1 MSIRVMSL
9 VWEYSKQQG
18 SALLVL
24 LAIAD
29 FADDDGYCY
38 PSVER
43 LAHKA
48 RMSVRN
54 VRYVL
59 RQIEESGELVI
70 EPGGGRR
77 RPNRYRVMVQPA
89 EGETRQQVSVK
100 DFQGKSFTETQR
112 QESAE
117 TLQPVAAEPSLRTV
131 TTNSLLTS
139 SGEGSAKSSK
149 KRSKPE
155 PVPRPEALDTA
166 AVLIEAPWVNA
177 DEEAV
182 AKAVERS
189 FTIVRDF
196 DPRDGPYLAE
206 KYIRYRGYHK
216 KAPSDWYRAWLTW
229 LRKEVNFGPSN
240 QTATHRPSG
249 TTPARGQG
257 ARPAGLQDDYDAF
270 VGIAPRANTA

>member
-9 VWEYSKQQG
+9 VWEHSKQQG

-43 LAHKA
+43 LAHKS

-54 VRYVL
+54 VRYIL
-59 RQIEESGELVI
+59 RQLEESGELVI
-70 EPGGGRR
+70 ERGGGRR

-89 EGETRQQVSVK
+89 EEKTLQQVSVK
-100 DFQGKSFTETQR
+100 DFQGKNFTETQR
-112 QESAE
+112 QKSAE
-117 TLQPVAAEPSLRTV
+117 TLQPVAPEPSLRTV
-131 TTNSLLTS
+131 NTNSLLTS
-139 SGEGSAKSSK
+139 SGEGSTKSSK
-149 KRSKPE
+149 RRSKPE

-166 AVLIEAPWVNA
+166 AVLLEASWVNA
-177 DEEAV
+177 DEESI

-196 DPRDGPYLAE
+196 DPSDGPYLAE

-216 KAPSDWYRAWLTW
+216 KPPSDWYRAWLTW
-229 LRKEVNFGPSN
+229 LRKELSFGPSN
-240 QTATHRPSG
+240 SKAAHRASG

-270 VGIAPRANTA
+270 VGIPPRADSA